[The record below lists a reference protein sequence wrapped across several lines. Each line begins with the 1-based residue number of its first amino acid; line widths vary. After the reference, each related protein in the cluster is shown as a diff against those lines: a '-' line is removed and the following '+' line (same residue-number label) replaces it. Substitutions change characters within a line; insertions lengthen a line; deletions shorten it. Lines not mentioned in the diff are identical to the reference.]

1 MKKLVITLLFVHQS
15 FGLFSSPQMPDYI
28 IFGKDTIPTYNLILE
43 LYLQKQDTGKIES
56 LFGLAIRDNASLNCW
71 RGYQAIYKVEN
82 DSLFLVE
89 IIRCGELQNKQIDR
103 TLSVKKIK
111 TLFGEKMVNE
121 KVYINWFSGVINFPL
136 TNKTLR
142 WDGVF
147 YKIFEKERIITVSQG
162 IVTKIETAEN
172 YIHVPNGIDR
182 RDKNKISDIMF
193 KKLKRANWKN
203 DMNYDCSDKYL
214 ITINEDGK
222 VSKVRM
228 QYTDEEIEKY
238 YDKDEYDIC
247 INKIYN
253 ILKSLRFDII
263 KDKGKPISEDIYL
276 EISIEDNGKIEN
288 WTR

>member
-15 FGLFSSPQMPDYI
+15 LGLFSSPQMPDYI
-28 IFGKDTIPTYNLILE
+28 VFGKDTIPTYNLILE

-56 LFGLAIRDNASLNCW
+56 LFGLAFRDNASLNCW

-89 IIRCGELQNKQIDR
+89 IIRCGELQNKQTDR
-103 TLSVKKIK
+103 TLSVEKIK
-111 TLFGEKMVNE
+111 AIFGDKMVNE

-136 TNKTLR
+136 TNKVLR

-147 YKIFEKERIITVSQG
+147 YKIFEKERIITISQG
-162 IVTKIETAEN
+162 IVNKIETVEN

-203 DMNYDCSDKYL
+203 DMDFDCSDKYL

-228 QYTDEEIEKY
+228 LYTDEEIEKY
-238 YDKDEYDIC
+238 YDKDEYDFC

-276 EISIEDNGKIEN
+276 EIWIEDNGKIEN